1 MTGALTSIGF
11 GLAGSAA
18 LIYVLLR
25 FFVASPNASNTTE
38 AISRHAFWTALI
50 AFLASGTSGLANLWA
65 NPSPG
70 TPTEPSAPTLL
81 MHAAAPGLW
90 LGLVYILGQ
99 FTWPRH
105 LRPVRSA
112 SLEVR
117 RVRDVFPRFLAGF
130 LLLCTVISTALLIV
144 AWNDSGAPSRT
155 GSDAGSEEIHQGP
168 VYNGA
173 EDNYGNPVDEF
184 GHVVDLDNLEDYSTG
199 DEAEPGLTHVPGVAG
214 VRPGSEVGPYLLG
227 GLGLALVG
235 TLGAAAV
242 VVRRPPL
249 DSLDAHDN
257 AVLRSIWIN
266 RLLRTAILV
275 VSGFGVAAL
284 NYLAEGIRARGDLA
298 MPLGDP
304 GAGFDSTAQDRANA
318 LSGTGALCMLLVVVV
333 ILALA
338 PPRLAEPSASVR
350 SVARTPSGTFA
361 KARDFLLLTQF
372 VSLVPVLAIALFA
385 GSGAS
390 PVVTTAEDGMRTYS
404 FTALTPTRLEAL
416 GSLSL
421 ALLAASG
428 IYLFANLAA
437 SWIII
442 RRLGQEPVNAEP
454 RRHLLPV
461 WFLVVVFMAVTAGI
475 AAISTYALAAP
486 ATLKPA
492 AWWSA
497 GVLAVV
503 AALAG
508 ACHRAAA
515 RRPALEGASDTED
528 MMLRIVIAHR
538 GVRVLGGVSLLIA
551 STLGNPTFWSP
562 TAIGYGESM
571 YASANPSGFQITTL
585 VLGVILCFLPA
596 ATARPSHLNN
606 LPAASLSIR

>member
-1 MTGALTSIGF
+1 MSDALTSIGF
-11 GLAGSAA
+11 GLASSAA

-25 FFVASPNASNTTE
+25 FLVASPNAKNTTE

-65 NPSPG
+65 HPSPG
-70 TPTEPSAPTLL
+70 MPTDPAAPTML

-117 RVRDVFPRFLAGF
+117 SVKAVIPRFLAGF
-130 LLLCTVISTALLIV
+130 LLLCTIISTALLIV
-144 AWNDSGAPSRT
+144 AWNDSGAPSR
-155 GSDAGSEEIHQGP
+155 AGNESNVDESYQGT
-168 VYNGA
+168 VYDGA
-173 EDNYGNPVDEF
+173 VDDYENPVDEF
-184 GHVVDLDNLEDYSTG
+184 GHVVDLKTLQEYSTG
-199 DEAEPGLTHVPGVAG
+199 GESEPAQPYVSTITG

-227 GLGLALVG
+227 GLGLVLLA

-249 DSLDAHDN
+249 DSLGAHDN

-284 NYLAEGIRARGDLA
+284 NYLANGIRARGELA

-304 GAGFDSTAQDRANA
+304 GAGFDSSAQDRANA

-350 SVARTPSGTFA
+350 AVAGTPSGTFA
-361 KARDFLLLTQF
+361 RARDFLLTTQL
-372 VSLVPVLAIALFA
+372 VSLVPVLVIVLFA
-385 GSGAS
+385 GLGAS

-404 FTALTPTRLEAL
+404 FTALAPTRLEAL

-421 ALLAASG
+421 ALLSASG
-428 IYLFANLAA
+428 IYLVLNLVA
-437 SWIII
+437 SRIII
-442 RRLGQEPVNAEP
+442 RRLGQVPVNSEP

-461 WFLVVVFMAVTAGI
+461 WFLVLVSMSVTAAI
-475 AAISTYALAAP
+475 ATITTFAFGAP
-486 ATLKPA
+486 AATRVA
-492 AWWSA
+492 AWWMA
-497 GVLAVV
+497 GILAVV
-503 AALAG
+503 AALAWVL
-508 ACHRAAA
+508 HRTAA
-515 RRPALEGASDTED
+515 RRRPLRGASTTED
-528 MMLRIVIAHR
+528 TKIRIILAHR
-538 GVRVLGGVSLLIA
+538 GMRLLGGVSLLIA
-551 STLGNPTFWSP
+551 SVLGDPTYWTPSG
-562 TAIGYGESM
+562 ASYGESM
-571 YASANPSGFQITTL
+571 YVSQEPSGFQLTTL
-585 VLGVILCFLPA
+585 VLGLLLCLLPA
-596 ATARPSHLNN
+596 FTGYPAQRHSPQTPSMSNH
-606 LPAASLSIR
+606 

>member
-1 MTGALTSIGF
+1 MSDALTSIGF

-25 FFVASPNASNTTE
+25 FFVASPNATNTTE

-70 TPTEPSAPTLL
+70 TPTDPAAPTML

-130 LLLCTVISTALLIV
+130 LLLCAIISTALLIV
-144 AWNDSGAPSRT
+144 AWNDPGAPSRT
-155 GSDAGSEEIHQGP
+155 GSDSGSEEIHQGP
-168 VYNGA
+168 VYDGA
-173 EDNYGNPVDEF
+173 EDRYGNPVDEF

-199 DEAEPGLTHVPGVAG
+199 DEAGPAQPHVSGVAG

-227 GLGLALVG
+227 GLGLVLLGA
-235 TLGAAAV
+235 LGAAAV
-242 VVRRPPL
+242 VVRRPPM

-275 VSGFGVAAL
+275 VSGFGAAAL
-284 NYLAEGIRARGDLA
+284 NYLADGIRARGELA

-304 GAGFDSTAQDRANA
+304 GAGFDSTAQDRANV
-318 LSGTGALCMLLVVVV
+318 LSGAGSLCMLLVVVV
-333 ILALA
+333 ILAWA

-350 SVARTPSGTFA
+350 AVAGTPSGTFA
-361 KARDFLLLTQF
+361 KARDFLLLTQLF
-372 VSLVPVLAIALFA
+372 SLVPVLAIVLFA
-385 GSGAS
+385 GLGAS
-390 PVVTTAEDGMRTYS
+390 PLVTTAEDGMRTYS
-404 FTALTPTRLEAL
+404 FTALAPTRLEAL
-416 GSLSL
+416 GSLAL
-421 ALLAASG
+421 ALLAASA
-428 IYLFANLAA
+428 IHLILNLTA
-437 SWIII
+437 SRIII
-442 RRLGQEPVNAEP
+442 CRLGQGPVHAER

-461 WFLVVVFMAVTAGI
+461 WFLVVVSMSVTAAI
-475 AAISTYALAAP
+475 ATITTFVLAAP
-486 ATLKPA
+486 AATRVA
-492 AWWSA
+492 AWWMV
-497 GVLAVV
+497 GILAVV
-503 AALAG
+503 AALAWALHG
-508 ACHRAAA
+508 TATR
-515 RRPALEGASDTED
+515 RRPLHGASTIEDTKI
-528 MMLRIVIAHR
+528 RIILAHR
-538 GVRVLGGVSLLIA
+538 GMRLLGGVSLLVA
-551 STLGNPTFWSP
+551 SILGDPTYWTPSG
-562 TAIGYGESM
+562 TGYGESM
-571 YASANPSGFQITTL
+571 YVSQEPSGFQLSTL
-585 VLGVILCFLPA
+585 VLGLLLCLLPA
-596 ATARPSHLNN
+596 ATAYPARRHSPQIPSMSSH
-606 LPAASLSIR
+606 

>member
-1 MTGALTSIGF
+1 MSDALTSIGF

-25 FFVASPNASNTTE
+25 FFVASPNAKNTTE
-38 AISRHAFWTALI
+38 SISRHAFWTALI

-65 NPSPG
+65 STSPG
-70 TPTEPSAPTLL
+70 TPTDPAAPTML

-112 SLEVR
+112 SLQVR

-144 AWNDSGAPSRT
+144 AWNDPGAPSRI
-155 GSDAGSEEIHQGP
+155 GSEETRQGP

-173 EDNYGNPVDEF
+173 EDKYGNPVDEF

-199 DEAEPGLTHVPGVAG
+199 DEAKPGQPYVSGVAG

-227 GLGLALVG
+227 GLGLVLLG

-275 VSGFGVAAL
+275 VSGFGAAAL
-284 NYLAEGIRARGDLA
+284 NYLADGIRARGELA

-304 GAGFDSTAQDRANA
+304 GVGFDSTAQDRANV
-318 LSGTGALCMLLVVVV
+318 LSGTGFLCMLLVVVV
-333 ILALA
+333 ILAWA
-338 PPRLAEPSASVR
+338 PPRLAEPSASVQA
-350 SVARTPSGTFA
+350 VAGTPSGTFA

-372 VSLVPVLAIALFA
+372 VSLVPVLAIVLFA
-385 GSGAS
+385 GVGAS

-404 FTALTPTRLEAL
+404 FTALAPTRLEAL

-428 IYLFANLAA
+428 IYLVLNLAA
-437 SWIII
+437 SRIII
-442 RRLGQEPVNAEP
+442 RRLGQDPVHAEP

-461 WFLVVVFMAVTAGI
+461 WFLVVVSMSVTAAI
-475 AAISTYALAAP
+475 ATITTFVLAAP
-486 ATLKPA
+486 AATRVA
-492 AWWSA
+492 AWWMA
-497 GVLAVV
+497 GILAVV
-503 AALAG
+503 AALG
-508 ACHRAAA
+508 WTLQGTAA
-515 RRPALEGASDTED
+515 RRRPLHGASTIEDTKI
-528 MMLRIVIAHR
+528 RIILAHR
-538 GVRVLGGVSLLIA
+538 GMRLLGGVSLLVA
-551 STLGNPTFWSP
+551 SILGDPTYWTP
-562 TAIGYGESM
+562 GGAGYGESM
-571 YASANPSGFQITTL
+571 YVSQEPSGFQLSTL
-585 VLGVILCFLPA
+585 VLGLLLCLLPA
-596 ATARPSHLNN
+596 ATAYPAQRHSPQTPSM
-606 LPAASLSIR
+606 SSQ